1 MLDKVIHNRDGWRR
15 DEDDVSDTVV
25 ETCGRRSCT
34 QCRKGGRTVLP
45 LSGINRSD
53 PLAHGSFS
61 HKTWKSIPRDAT
73 RAVRRHGRLVCTT
86 GGRRVKKWARP
97 LVVRAFS
104 EHLGGY
110 RGKTSLFAAFCL

>member
-1 MLDKVIHNRDGWRR
+1 MAGSNLAGFEIDFSNDFWPGAILLGWSRVAKKMLDKVIHNRDGWRR

-53 PLAHGSFS
+53 PFAHGSFS

-73 RAVRRHGRLVCTT
+73 RAVRGMA
-86 GGRRVKKWARP
+86 G
-97 LVVRAFS
+97 
-104 EHLGGY
+104 
-110 RGKTSLFAAFCL
+110 